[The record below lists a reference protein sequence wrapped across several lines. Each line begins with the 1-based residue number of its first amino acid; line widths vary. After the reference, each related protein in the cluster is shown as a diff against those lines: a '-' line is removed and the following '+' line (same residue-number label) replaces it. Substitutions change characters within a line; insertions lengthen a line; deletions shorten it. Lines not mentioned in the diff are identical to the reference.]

1 MLGGLVGTA
10 AIGGMMWFAAAHV
23 PALDA
28 FLSELGAWKVPAYL
42 GLCTLGGVL
51 MVPGS
56 ATKLAA
62 GAIFGLTEGM
72 LWGFTGALLGSV
84 AAFGVARAM
93 RHTWLEKRLRAMPRL
108 AHFDES
114 VAEQGGRVVLLV
126 RLSPLLPFNVLN
138 YALGFSR
145 VRFVQYAL
153 GSVGMLPSIWLYVY
167 SGDLVRSVGGVD
179 EKPWWEWAILGVGL
193 VATVVA
199 TRVLALKAKAA
210 LAVESDEDRIPT

>member
-1 MLGGLVGTA
+1 MWLA
-10 AIGGMMWFAAAHV
+10 AEHV

-28 FLSELGAWKVPAYL
+28 FLTDLGPWKIPAYL
-42 GLCTLGGVL
+42 GLCAVGGVL

-62 GAIFGLTEGM
+62 GAIFGLAEGM
-72 LWGFTGALLGSV
+72 VWGFAGAVLGSV

-108 AHFDES
+108 AHFDEL
-114 VAEQGGRVVLLV
+114 VAEDGGRVVLLV

-145 VRFVQYAL
+145 VRFAQYAL
-153 GSVGMLPSIWLYVY
+153 GSIGMIPTIWLYVY
-167 SGDLVRSVGGVD
+167 SGDLVRSVGEAR
-179 EKPWWEWAILGVGL
+179 EKPWWEWAILVVGL

-199 TRVLALKAKAA
+199 TRVLALKAKEA
-210 LAVESDEDRIPT
+210 LAVDA